1 MIPLARWEEKSKVST
16 PVDHGQA
23 YGVVFIR
30 NVKHKHTVAKKYFS
44 KIPVMAKYL
53 QEVDL
58 QSATHGNL
66 LVAKP
71 INTVTARILTTIP
84 QAAAGKATQ

>member
-1 MIPLARWEEKSKVST
+1 MIPLGRWVEMSKLST

-44 KIPVMAKYL
+44 KIPVMVKYL
-53 QEVDL
+53 QDVDS
-58 QSATHGNL
+58 QSAAHGNL

-71 INTVTARILTTIP
+71 INTVTARILTTTP
-84 QAAAGKATQ
+84 QAAGGKATQ